1 MKGAKE
7 PEKWFPNDDLM
18 NDDNVKAKKLKQLD
32 ADFIEPPTKQKSY
45 FE

>member
-7 PEKWFPNDDLM
+7 PEKWFPNDDV
-18 NDDNVKAKKLKQLD
+18 NDDVNVHTKKLKNLD
-32 ADFIEPPTKQKSY
+32 PDFVEPPTKQKSY

>member
-7 PEKWFPNDDLM
+7 PEKWFPNDDV
-18 NDDNVKAKKLKQLD
+18 NHDVNVHTKKLKNLD
-32 ADFIEPPTKQKSY
+32 PDFVEPSTKQKSY